1 MPASL
6 HSKRL
11 LVTEYGPP
19 VRLDN
24 AAASLNIPR
33 EALLRYLDDASERI
47 STAVNIAEPIE
58 FSRDSFRVVDVAGL
72 IRLGPSIH
80 LEVRPKFL
88 AGTEDSGWREDF
100 FLIANLVRFGRVLP
114 WEQLHS
120 TISEKGDL
128 ADLIAYACISMYD
141 EHRRRPLRV
150 YNRRTWADFT
160 IDGEIDPES
169 VLMPGDRGFVQSGVV
184 LDRRNKFNEV
194 IHHAMGVL
202 LPELHDRDVRNQLV
216 QRYLNLGPQISTRRP
231 RHMKAFVPHRHR
243 RWQELY
249 DLSKEIIEG
258 FGVTFEDTFRSS
270 LPGFIIKTSD
280 AWEALIFRA
289 VLIGMKERTIRKQS
303 YPFADRQTSTTKRII
318 KVTPDVSIKRHDG
331 AVFVIDA
338 KYKTRVSP
346 EGKEQLDIDASDV
359 YEALA
364 FMRAS
369 QTNKIIL
376 IYPSPASPGATPVV
390 GATADFERVVI
401 GPQEIIGMSIN
412 PRTIARKSGFQS
424 FCANLAATLT
434 EAGA

>member
-1 MPASL
+1 MPTAL

-19 VRLDN
+19 LQLDN
-24 AAASLNIPR
+24 AAASLNIPK
-33 EALLRYLDDASERI
+33 EALLRYLDEASHRI

-100 FLIANLVRFGRVLP
+100 FLIANLVRFGRILP

-120 TISEKGDL
+120 AVSEKGDL
-128 ADLIAYACISMYD
+128 ADLIAYACVSMYD

-150 YNRRTWADFT
+150 YNQRKWSDFS

-194 IHHAMGVL
+194 IHHSMGVL

-216 QRYLNLGPQISTRRP
+216 QRYLNLGPQNSSRRP

-258 FGVTFEDTFRSS
+258 FGISFEDDFRSS
-270 LPGFIIKTSD
+270 LPGFVIKTND

-289 VLIGMKERTIRKQS
+289 AQIGMKERTVRKQS
-303 YPFADRQTSTTKRII
+303 YPFADRQTPLTKRII
-318 KVTPDVSIKRHDG
+318 KVTPDVSIHRPDG
-331 AVFVIDA
+331 EIFLIDA
-338 KYKTRVSP
+338 KYKTRVSAD
-346 EGKEQLDIDASDV
+346 GREQLDIDAPDV

-369 QTNKIIL
+369 QTKKIIL
-376 IYPSPASPGATPVV
+376 IYPSPPSGGTTRTV
-390 GATADFERVVI
+390 GATADFERVAI
-401 GPQEIIGMSIN
+401 GEQEIIGMSIN
-412 PRTIARKSGFQS
+412 PRSIAQKFGFQS
-424 FCANLAATLT
+424 FCANLAATLI